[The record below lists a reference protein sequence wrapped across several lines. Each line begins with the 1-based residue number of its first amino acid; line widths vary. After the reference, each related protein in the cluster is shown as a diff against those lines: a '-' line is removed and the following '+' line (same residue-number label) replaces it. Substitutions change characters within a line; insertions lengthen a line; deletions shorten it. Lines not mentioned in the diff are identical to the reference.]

1 MPPML
6 HLQPTLYI
14 LATDNA
20 VTHHISLCP
29 ALSAPLNTPQ
39 DGHLQELLSKRNQ
52 KQTRVH
58 VYIRRQAAAELENR

>member
-1 MPPML
+1 ML
-6 HLQPTLYI
+6 L
-14 LATDNA
+14 
-20 VTHHISLCP
+20 HITSRS

-58 VYIRRQAAAELENR
+58 VYIRRQVAAELENR